1 MPSCWLLLGTRV
13 FQVVQVVNL
22 NRLRMNMSQI
32 FLFPFLSM
40 SLISLHLSLEDI
52 PPKFNLFKHSPM
64 ASFSSDGNYFADK
77 FLGTPEM

>member
-22 NRLRMNMSQI
+22 NRLRTNMSQI
-32 FLFPFLSM
+32 SLFPFLSM

-52 PPKFNLFKHSPM
+52 PPKFYLFKHSPT